1 MDRVRRTAHIPRR
14 PTHKF
19 FLRAYNIAMFSS
31 LFVLV
36 GFVVSFAAGMTY
48 VFQDDCA
55 KSPGP
60 CNNDCYAIFTAG
72 VSDVPTAPQVCS
84 RNILTEIQRMS
95 RKQGASGGNR
105 KAAGCVPNPCG
116 SKINK
121 PTSGE
126 TSCDEYPFAGTSQG
140 GQGSLLRCTTPSQN
154 TGEGGALGRFFQ
166 KYCGTKNCEFIM
178 SFQNSKSS

>member
-1 MDRVRRTAHIPRR
+1 MV
-14 PTHKF
+14 
-19 FLRAYNIAMFSS
+19 LFSS

-36 GFVVSFAAGMTY
+36 SWVVSFAAGATY
-48 VFQDDCA
+48 VFQDDYA
-55 KSPGP
+55 KYPGP

-72 VSDVPTAPQVCS
+72 ATNVSTAPRTCS
-84 RNILTEIQRMS
+84 RTILTEIQQMK
-95 RKQGASGGNR
+95 RKKGASTDNQ

-116 SKINK
+116 SDINK
-121 PTSGE
+121 PTSRE

-140 GQGSLLRCTTPSQN
+140 DQGSLLRCTTPRQN

-178 SFQNSKSS
+178 SFQNSQSA